1 MEVEHLH
8 ALLVI
13 PFLTLCLIG
22 KAVGIDGNQWA
33 ISQRRQCAESTL
45 DIVCVKGNDQINVHR
60 VPDMAMGIDGQTTRD
75 DVAHLPFVQCLGDR
89 FECGDSHR
97 CSSSEARQSARRPK
111 VRSEEHTSALQT
123 LMRISYAVF

>member
-60 VPDMAMGIDGQTTRD
+60 VPDMA
-75 DVAHLPFVQCLGDR
+75 
-89 FECGDSHR
+89 
-97 CSSSEARQSARRPK
+97 
-111 VRSEEHTSALQT
+111 RSEEHTSELQS
-123 LMRISYAVF
+123 LMRLSYAVFCLTQKKQKKYSPLFNITKPI